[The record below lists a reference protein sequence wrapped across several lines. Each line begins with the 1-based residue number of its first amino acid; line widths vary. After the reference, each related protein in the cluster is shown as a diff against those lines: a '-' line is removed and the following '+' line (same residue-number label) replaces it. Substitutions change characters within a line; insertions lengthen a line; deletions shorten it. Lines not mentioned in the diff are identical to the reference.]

1 MDKTFD
7 VIYGTSVFKS
17 HPEET
22 LYETLRKNGIVLRS
36 ACGGTGRCGK
46 CKIQVQGDLSEPD
59 DFEKNTLSTADLARG
74 IRLACRVK
82 ARGHLRIER
91 IALLES
97 QTFAI
102 PDPFCAIDRQKIEEG
117 DSRVTTF
124 EKPVNWESEAPSDWA
139 VMLQGDDPVDS
150 SSDLLKQSFS
160 PALAAYLSRK
170 LPRLLLSSRITEL
183 YLDDRIR
190 DLLSEEESKY
200 PRYFLAVDIGTTTL
214 TLYLLDSAGNWKG
227 GFTAKN
233 PQIPFGTDVISRVS
247 HSLTP
252 GGSEELRNRLTE
264 KIDQM
269 IQEVKRVFHISPEQ
283 IICVGLVGNT
293 CMQQLFWGILPYRLG
308 KSPFRAFTT
317 ELLSSNA
324 VEAHFYAL
332 EAHTPIIFL
341 PSVAGY
347 VGSDALAGALW
358 CDLDLSQKPYLYVDI
373 GTNGEI
379 MLNQG
384 DEILCC
390 SAAAGPALEGMN
402 ISCGMPGVEGAIS
415 HVYTGEE
422 GGMRYAVIGNGPPKG
437 ICGSGLISLIAWLL
451 QHRILKPN
459 GAYEKHGAVPEHL
472 KSVLWD
478 ERGVFRWSIRGDSH
492 DIFLDQQD
500 VRQFQLAKGA
510 IRCGIEILL
519 ETSGLGLE
527 DLDRI
532 YLSGSFGNALDRQ
545 AAVAT
550 GLLPPVDSE
559 KIIYVGNAAC
569 KGLSL
574 WLTRRNASERL
585 EILLKRMRS
594 IRLENHPNFSD
605 LFCRSMRLGDFS

>member
-7 VIYGTSVFKS
+7 VIYGKDVFKTYS
-17 HPEET
+17 EET
-22 LYETLRKNGIVLRS
+22 LYETLRRHGIIIQS

-46 CKIQVQGDLSEPD
+46 CKIQVQGKLSEPD
-59 DFEKNTLSTADLARG
+59 DFEENILKEEDREQG

-82 ARGHLRIER
+82 ACGNLRITE
-91 IALLES
+91 IESLEP
-97 QTFAI
+97 QIFAI
-102 PDPFCAIDRQKIEEG
+102 PEPFSASDRLKIEKG
-117 DSRVTTF
+117 DSRIRAV
-124 EKPVNWESEAPSDWA
+124 EKTVDWETEALSDWE
-139 VMLQGDDPVDS
+139 GIFRSCDPTDS
-150 SSDLLKQSFS
+150 PVGSFQRNLTPS
-160 PALAAYLSRK
+160 LAAYLSRK

-183 YLDDRIR
+183 YLDGRIR
-190 DLLSEEESKY
+190 DLLSEEESKC
-200 PRYFLAVDIGTTTL
+200 PRFFLAVDIGTTTL

-233 PQIPFGTDVISRVS
+233 PQIPFGTDVISRIN
-247 HSLTP
+247 HSLIP
-252 GGSEELRNRLTE
+252 GGSEELRNRLTV

-269 IQEVKRVFHISPEQ
+269 IEEVKKTCQITAEQ
-283 IICVGLVGNT
+283 LVCVGLVGNT

-308 KSPFRAFTT
+308 KSPFRAFTA
-317 ELLSSNA
+317 EMLSSSA

-332 EAHTPIIFL
+332 EAHTPVVFL

-358 CDLDLSQKPYLYVDI
+358 CDLDHRQKPYLFVDI

-384 DEILCC
+384 NEILCC

-402 ISCGMPGVEGAIS
+402 ISCGMPGVAGAIS
-415 HVYTGEE
+415 RVYTGEE
-422 GGMRYAVIGNGPPKG
+422 GGMRYAVIGNGLPKG

-451 QHRILKPN
+451 HHQILKPN
-459 GAYEKHGAVPEHL
+459 GAFEKPGAIPAPL
-472 KSVLWD
+472 KGLLQD
-478 ERGVFRWSIRGDSH
+478 ERGALRWFIRGGSQ

-500 VRQFQLAKGA
+500 VRHFQLAKGA
-510 IRCGIEILL
+510 IRCGIDILL
-519 ETSGLGLE
+519 ESAGLGPE
-527 DLDRI
+527 DLDGI
-532 YLSGSFGNALDRQ
+532 FLSGSFGNALDRQ

-550 GLLPPVDSE
+550 GLLPPVDPE

-574 WLTRRNASERL
+574 WLTRRQSLERL

-594 IRLENHPNFSD
+594 IRLENYPGFSD
-605 LFCRSMRLGDFS
+605 LFCRSMKLGES